1 MDRSITEWLL
11 ALSEEYEKK
20 EKKSALQHTIQE
32 ELLET
37 LSLITQDSLPK
48 KTPEPERQQKKP
60 DHTSPSQTPPT
71 PAEPQKKR
79 SDEEI
84 LQALL
89 ELKQSGKL
97 QRSFSQ
103 KATHTFASILRPK
116 KP

>member
-20 EKKSALQHTIQE
+20 EKKSALQQTIQE

-37 LSLITQDSLPK
+37 LSLITQDSLPQK
-48 KTPEPERQQKKP
+48 SPEPEVQHEPTPQAQSSQQA
-60 DHTSPSQTPPT
+60 PT
-71 PAEPQKKR
+71 PAAPQKKR